1 MQGGTPL
8 HMGYPMCNSHL
19 KTRKENSY
27 AKANFKFYLMCGAD
41 MRTFS
46 NDSNGH
52 GYPNGLFG
60 INDTITR
67 GQIATIL
74 WRMEESP
81 VVNYARRDRGMSMGG
96 MER

>member
-27 AKANFKFYLMCGAD
+27 AKVNFKFYLMCGAD

-52 GYPNGLFG
+52 G
-60 INDTITR
+60 
-67 GQIATIL
+67 
-74 WRMEESP
+74 
-81 VVNYARRDRGMSMGG
+81 
-96 MER
+96 

>member
-1 MQGGTPL
+1 MAEQNVQPIMQGGTPL

-19 KTRKENSY
+19 KPRKENSY

-52 GYPNGLFG
+52 G
-60 INDTITR
+60 
-67 GQIATIL
+67 
-74 WRMEESP
+74 
-81 VVNYARRDRGMSMGG
+81 
-96 MER
+96 